1 MNRLFT
7 GAGASAILAAVIVAG
22 CGSSSGSS
30 SASSSSAPAPAA
42 SSSQSSG
49 TTSNA
54 AKAVTITTKHDKF
67 GTVLAAGSKQLTV
80 YLFEADHSTKS
91 TCMSACASAW
101 PPVVGKPQASKQAQS
116 ADLSTTT
123 RPDGQLQVTYKGHPL
138 YYFVKDKDAGDAYG
152 QAIDNFGAEWY
163 VLAPSGN
170 KIDEDK
176 GS

>member
-1 MNRLFT
+1 MNRLF
-7 GAGASAILAAVIVAG
+7 AGAAVPAILAAAMLAG
-22 CGSSSGSS
+22 CGSSSSS
-30 SASSSSAPAPAA
+30 NSASSSSAAAPAA

-49 TTSNA
+49 TASTAS
-54 AKAVTITTKHDKF
+54 KAVTITTKHDKF

-80 YLFEADHSTKS
+80 YLFEADKSTKS

-101 PPVVGKPQASKQAQS
+101 PPVIGKPEATNQAKS

-138 YYFVKDKDAGDAYG
+138 YYFVKDKDAGDTYG
-152 QAIDNFGAEWY
+152 QGLDNFGAEWY
-163 VLAPSGN
+163 VLSPSGN
-170 KIDEDK
+170 KVDEDE

>member
-7 GAGASAILAAVIVAG
+7 GAAAPAILAAAILAG
-22 CGSSSGSS
+22 CGSSSSSSSS
-30 SASSSSAPAPAA
+30 SASTASAP
-42 SSSQSSG
+42 
-49 TTSNA
+49 

-80 YLFEADHSTKS
+80 YLFEADKS
-91 TCMSACASAW
+91 AMSNCMSACASTW
-101 PPVVGKPQASKQAQS
+101 PPVIGKPHATHQALP
-116 ADLSTTT
+116 ADLSTIT
-123 RPDGQLQVTYKGHPL
+123 RPGGQLQVTYKGHPL
-138 YYFVKDKDAGDAYG
+138 YYFAGDKDAGDTYG
-152 QAIDNFGAEWY
+152 QGLKNFGAAWY